1 MPPFPP
7 QPLSPAV
14 GSEVEVVYGELKR
27 IAASRL
33 RLERADHTLSA
44 TGLVH
49 EAYLKLAQADFHWEN
64 TGHFR
69 AIAAR
74 AMRQILVNYA
84 LAHRSEKRGGDW
96 VKLTLTS
103 VEPEIEAQADI
114 AVDILS
120 LDDALKALAELDPR
134 QAEIVELRYF
144 AGLTIE
150 ETADAIKLSIAT
162 VKREWAVARL
172 FLKRA
177 MSR

>member
-1 MPPFPP
+1 MNP
-7 QPLSPAV
+7 PLSSAV
-14 GSEVEVVYGELKR
+14 GSEVAVVYGELKR

-49 EAYLKLAQADFHWEN
+49 EAYLKLAQTDLKWEN
-64 TGHFR
+64 AGHFR
-69 AIAAR
+69 AIAAH
-74 AMRQILVNYA
+74 AMRQILVNHA

-96 VKLTLTS
+96 IKLTLTG
-103 VEPEIEAQADI
+103 VEPEIEAQADG
-114 AVDILS
+114 AVDILT
-120 LDDALKALAELDPR
+120 LDEALKALGELDPR

-150 ETADAIKLSIAT
+150 ETADAIKLSVAT
-162 VKREWAVARL
+162 VKREWVVARL

>member
-1 MPPFPP
+1 MNS
-7 QPLSPAV
+7 PLSPAV
-14 GSEVEVVYGELKR
+14 GAEVEAVYSELKR
-27 IAASRL
+27 LAASRL
-33 RLERADHTLSA
+33 RLERPDHTLSA

-49 EAYLKLAQADFHWEN
+49 EAYLKLAQSDLHWEN
-64 TGHFR
+64 AGHFR

-74 AMRQILVNYA
+74 AMRQILVNHA
-84 LAHRSEKRGGDW
+84 LAHRTEKRGGEW
-96 VKLTLTS
+96 VKLTLTG
-103 VEPEIEAQADI
+103 VEPEIEAQVAG

-120 LDDALKALAELDPR
+120 LDEALKALAELDPR

-150 ETADAIKLSIAT
+150 ETADAIKLSVAT

-177 MSR
+177 MSK

>member
-1 MPPFPP
+1 MNS
-7 QPLSPAV
+7 PLSPAV
-14 GSEVEVVYGELKR
+14 GAEVEAVYSELKR
-27 IAASRL
+27 LAASRL
-33 RLERADHTLSA
+33 RLERPDHTLSA

-49 EAYLKLAQADFHWEN
+49 EAYLKLAQSDLQWEN
-64 TGHFR
+64 AGHFR

-74 AMRQILVNYA
+74 AMRQILVNHA
-84 LAHRSEKRGGDW
+84 LAHRTEKRGGDW
-96 VKLTLTS
+96 VKLTLTG
-103 VEPEIEAQADI
+103 VEPEIEAQVVG

-120 LDDALKALAELDPR
+120 LDEALKALAELDPR

-150 ETADAIKLSIAT
+150 ETADAIKLSVAT

-177 MSR
+177 MSK